1 MVLASGRSTPQSF
14 QQRMVPRGGA
24 GTSQADFDIVTDEGS
39 PYDLV
44 SNNGFAIPT
53 DANLISAPD
62 IGGNEELALGI
73 ESVDDNPFTVTVI
86 WVDENENTL
95 FEQSPAALTNTDEV
109 FANLRVKSDRFV
121 FVVEDTSGDP
131 KNEIRG
137 TVNIH

>member
-1 MVLASGRSTPQSF
+1 MVLASDRSTPQSF

-131 KNEIRG
+131 KNKIRG